1 MILLQREEVVSRRDD
16 DAFIQL
22 TFFDNQS
29 LFVHENS
36 GFFNA
41 TKLCKNVKKNLF
53 HFIRLDKYREL
64 EKHFTL
70 LFGTIAFGTREYE
83 YSDAETFSGTYMHP
97 VLLLAVAMWCSPKM
111 YVEAA
116 LVVMDYF
123 NNGGETRKRMM
134 KEKLFPKNFD
144 PRETVNE
151 VTYAGCS
158 ILIDPVTR
166 WFNASKFCT
175 THGKRLGYF
184 ERTDNIKETLSYLTK
199 LLDKK
204 VSYHKDGDKA
214 APNYGTYYHPI
225 MFLRLA
231 SWISVDFY
239 LKAAMITCNYLFGGS
254 DIESNHIEDTNISLD
269 IEDVREMLERDS
281 ELANFVKLTKV
292 SNR

>member
-1 MILLQREEVVSRRDD
+1 
-16 DAFIQL
+16 
-22 TFFDNQS
+22 
-29 LFVHENS
+29 
-36 GFFNA
+36 
-41 TKLCKNVKKNLF
+41 
-53 HFIRLDKYREL
+53 
-64 EKHFTL
+64 
-70 LFGTIAFGTREYE
+70 
-83 YSDAETFSGTYMHP
+83 
-97 VLLLAVAMWCSPKM
+97 MWCSPKM

-151 VTYAGCS
+151 VTYGGCS
-158 ILIDPVTR
+158 ILIDPITR

-225 MFLRLA
+225 MFVRLA

-239 LKAAMITCNYLFGGS
+239 LKAAMITWNHLFGGS

-281 ELANFVKLTKV
+281 GLANFDELTKIDTSDASSSV
-292 SNR
+292 EEITKDPTTSSMAELSKDKEPITGTTIPINTAIVWDEGGDDDYETCSSSCMEVDDPPKSKKMYSEEEMNCMRREWEIK